1 MKAYLTKIMNTE
13 EKYGKKFDE
22 DPISIQTL
30 SPTLLK
36 PNFYELPIVKMRIS
50 RAGV

>member
-1 MKAYLTKIMNTE
+1 MERN
-13 EKYGKKFDE
+13 FDE